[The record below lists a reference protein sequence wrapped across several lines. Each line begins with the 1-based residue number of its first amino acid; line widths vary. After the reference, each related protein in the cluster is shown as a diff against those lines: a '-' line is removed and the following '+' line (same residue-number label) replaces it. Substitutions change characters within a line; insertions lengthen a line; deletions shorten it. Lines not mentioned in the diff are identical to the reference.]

1 VATDSPSL
9 FLSSYVLRLTS
20 RGSASFQA
28 SRRALI
34 RHALSGWGGAPLDIV
49 HRRTPE
55 NVDRLL
61 ALLLGHGAYHRLD
74 LANRR
79 LPPTRDA
86 LLGRGHVNLAVRDA
100 KLDVLCEI
108 EQDAGY
114 EEIIKDT
121 EAVPFH
127 SRTLRVLGLQR
138 LIQAKA
144 AAGRPKDHMVIPIL
158 VATLEAAKSRK

>member
-1 VATDSPSL
+1 MQVDDPAE
-9 FLSSYVLRLTS
+9 
-20 RGSASFQA
+20 
-28 SRRALI
+28 RALI
-34 RHALSGWGGAPLDIV
+34 ELLDAGVELIVVGGLAAVLMGAPVVTFDVDIV

-61 ALLLGHGAYHRLD
+61 AVLLANGAYHRLD

-86 LLGRGHVNLAVRDA
+86 LLGRGHLNLSMRDA

-108 EQDAGY
+108 EERSGY
-114 EEIIKDT
+114 EEILDDT
-121 EAVPFH
+121 ESVPFH
-127 SRTLRVLGLQR
+127 GKSLRVLGLRR

-158 VATLEAAKSRK
+158 IATLEAREKGR

>member
-1 VATDSPSL
+1 MPLDDPTERILADLLDADIEFIVVGGLAA
-9 FLSSYVLRLTS
+9 VLM
-20 RGSASFQA
+20 
-28 SRRALI
+28 
-34 RHALSGWGGAPLDIV
+34 GAPVVTFDLDIV
-49 HRRTPE
+49 HHRTPE

-61 ALLLGHGAYHRLD
+61 ALLLRHGAYHRLD

-108 EQDAGY
+108 EQEAGY
-114 EEIIKDT
+114 DEILGDT

-127 SRTLRVLGLQR
+127 GRTLRVLGLQR

-158 VATLEAAKSRK
+158 VATLEASKSRK

>member
-1 VATDSPSL
+1 VPLDDPAE
-9 FLSSYVLRLTS
+9 
-20 RGSASFQA
+20 
-28 SRRALI
+28 RALADLLDAEI
-34 RHALSGWGGAPLDIV
+34 EFIVVGGLAAVFMGAPVVTFDLDIV

-61 ALLLGHGAYHRLD
+61 ALLLQNGAYHRLD

-79 LPPTRDA
+79 LPPTREP
-86 LLGRGHVNLAVRDA
+86 LMGRGHLNLSMGDA

-108 EQDAGY
+108 EERAGY
-114 EEIIKDT
+114 EELLADT
-121 EAVPFH
+121 EPVPFH
-127 SRTLRVLGLQR
+127 GKTLRVLGLRR

-158 VATLEAAKSRK
+158 VATLEAIEKSK

>member
-1 VATDSPSL
+1 MRVDDPSE
-9 FLSSYVLRLTS
+9 
-20 RGSASFQA
+20 
-28 SRRALI
+28 RALLELLDAKVEFI
-34 RHALSGWGGAPLDIV
+34 VVGGLAAVLLGVPIVTFDLDIV

-61 ALLLGHGAYHRLD
+61 AVLLQNAAYHRLD

-86 LLGRGHVNLAVRDA
+86 LLGRGHMNLKMYDA
-100 KLDVLCEI
+100 KIDILCEI
-108 EQDAGY
+108 DPHAAY
-114 EEIIKDT
+114 EDLIDDT

-127 SRTLRVLGLQR
+127 ERTLLVLGLRR

-144 AAGRPKDHMVIPIL
+144 DAGRPKDRVALPIL
-158 VATLEAAKSRK
+158 IATLEASKKPG

>member
-1 VATDSPSL
+1 MGLDDPAE
-9 FLSSYVLRLTS
+9 
-20 RGSASFQA
+20 
-28 SRRALI
+28 RALVDLLDAEVELI
-34 RHALSGWGGAPLDIV
+34 VVGGLAAVLMGAPVVTFDIDIV

-61 ALLLGHGAYHRLD
+61 ALLLRNGAYHRLD

-86 LLGRGHVNLAVRDA
+86 LLGRGHLNLAMGDA

-108 EQDAGY
+108 EERSGY
-114 EEIIKDT
+114 EDLVGDAEP
-121 EAVPFH
+121 VPFH
-127 SRTLRVLGLQR
+127 GKTLLVLGLRR

-144 AAGRPKDHMVIPIL
+144 AAGRPKDHMVIPVL
-158 VATLEAAKSRK
+158 VATLEASKKRH